1 MSKKLSGDLALAGE
15 PVAKQRGQARPLS
28 SRPQDQH
35 QAIRTLFHNRD
46 FRLLWAGQLFSQIG
60 DQCLLIA
67 AITLISN
74 LSRSPLAMLIP
85 AISIA
90 APQLVFGLV
99 GGVMADRWNRKLVM
113 IVADIMRGLIVLCV
127 LLVTRV
133 QHLWILYLAAA
144 GLALMGVFFYPARN
158 AVIPNI
164 VPHNLLLAANSLIQG
179 SYIISLILGPVI
191 AGAAVEIWAPLAIVL
206 DSVSFFVSTILIA
219 VMNIPETVPEQAHT
233 AEDNTV
239 WEDMKTGLN
248 FIRHNRALRQ
258 VLIITAI
265 ATLGIGAIVLLAIP
279 HLKEE
284 LEASG
289 LEYGIA
295 MSMLGLGSV
304 MGGLMVSRLSR
315 RLSTSTIVGG
325 MLTVAGIAIIAF
337 AFAPNYAVVLVSI
350 AIIGMCVVMARGA
363 LDTIAQALSPDAVR
377 GRVQSAVNMLVVAST
392 AMAEGVSAM
401 LGSLIGVQ
409 VVFVAAGVV
418 TTLAGLVAIF
428 VLRSA
433 ARLVSSRGTAVGEV
447 T

>member
-1 MSKKLSGDLALAGE
+1 MLEKIPGDLA
-15 PVAKQRGQARPLS
+15 KQGRQAMPLS
-28 SRPQDQH
+28 SRPQDQQ
-35 QAIRTLFHNRD
+35 QAIRVLFQNHD
-46 FRLLWAGQLFSQIG
+46 FRLLWAGQLLSMVG
-60 DQCLLIA
+60 DQCLLVA

-74 LSRSPLAMLIP
+74 LSRSPLAMLVP

-133 QHLWILYLAAA
+133 QDLWILYLAAA
-144 GLALMGVFFYPARN
+144 GLAMMGVFFYPARN

-164 VPHNLLLAANSLIQG
+164 VPQDLLLAANSLIQG
-179 SYIISLILGPVI
+179 SYIVSLILGPVI
-191 AGAAVEIWAPLAIVL
+191 AGAAVELWAPSAIVF
-206 DSVSFFVSTILIA
+206 DSASFFISAIFIA
-219 VMNIPETVPEQAHT
+219 VMNIPGTALEPSHT
-233 AEDNTV
+233 ARDNSV
-239 WEDMKTGLN
+239 WEDMKAGLN

-258 VLIITAI
+258 VLVITAI

-279 HLKEE
+279 HLKKQ

-289 LEYGIA
+289 LEYGFA

-315 RLSTSTIVGG
+315 RLSTSTLVGG
-325 MLTVAGIAIIAF
+325 MLTIAGIAIVAF
-337 AFAPNYAVVLVSI
+337 AFAPNYTVVLISI

-363 LDTIAQALSPDAVR
+363 LDTISQALSPDAMR
-377 GRVQSAVNMLVVAST
+377 GRVQSATNMLVVAAT
-392 AMAEGVSAM
+392 TMAEGISAL

-409 VVFVAAGVV
+409 VMFWAAGVL
-418 TTLAGLVAIF
+418 TTLTGIVAIF

-433 ARLVSSRGTAVGEV
+433 ARLVSRGPVVGEV
-447 T
+447 M

>member
-1 MSKKLSGDLALAGE
+1 MPEKPSGDPGLAVE
-15 PVAKQRGQARPLS
+15 HPVQQADPGLPLPPRP
-28 SRPQDQH
+28 PDQQ
-35 QAIRTLFHNRD
+35 QAMRALFHNRD
-46 FRLLWAGQLFSQIG
+46 FSLLWAGQLFSQIG

-90 APQLVFGLV
+90 VPQLVFGLV
-99 GGVMADRWNRKLVM
+99 GGVMADRWNRRLVM

-127 LLVTRV
+127 LFVTRF
-133 QHLWILYLAAA
+133 QDLWILYLAAA

-164 VPHNLLLAANSLIQG
+164 VPPNLLLAANGLIQG
-179 SYIISLILGPVI
+179 SYIIALILGPVI
-191 AGAAVEIWAPLAIVL
+191 AGAAVEVWAPSAIVL
-206 DSVSFFVSTILIA
+206 DSASFFISAILIT
-219 VMNIPETVPEQAHT
+219 VMSIPEVVPELAH
-233 AEDNTV
+233 AAGDNTV
-239 WEDMKTGLN
+239 WEDMKAGLS
-248 FIRHNRALRQ
+248 FIRHHRDLRQ
-258 VLIITAI
+258 VLAITAI

-304 MGGLMVSRLSR
+304 LGGLMVSRLSR

-325 MLTVAGIAIIAF
+325 MLIAAGIAIIAF

-363 LDTIAQALSPDAVR
+363 LDTISQALSPDAVR
-377 GRVQSAVNMLVVAST
+377 GRVQSAVNMLVVAAT

-409 VVFVAAGVV
+409 VVFGAAGVV
-418 TTLAGLVAIF
+418 TALTGVVAIF
-428 VLRSA
+428 VLRGA
-433 ARLVSSRGTAVGEV
+433 ARLVSRGTVVGEV